1 MREFADWLIQLLKG
15 LLGPAPTPVPVP
27 VKSKER

>member
-1 MREFADWLIQLLKG
+1 MREFADWLIQLLKS
-15 LLGPAPTPVPVP
+15 LLGPATTPVPVP